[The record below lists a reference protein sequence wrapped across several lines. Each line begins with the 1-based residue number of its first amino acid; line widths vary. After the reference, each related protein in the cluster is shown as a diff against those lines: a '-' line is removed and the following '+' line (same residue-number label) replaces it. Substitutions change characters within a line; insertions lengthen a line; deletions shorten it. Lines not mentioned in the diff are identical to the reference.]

1 MSKILD
7 TFRIIGL
14 FTKEANHEATRSI
27 LTPTNFIDTNGEF
40 TRGVAGEAALSLYML
55 TRSKEE
61 VL

>member
-1 MSKILD
+1 LD
-7 TFRIIGL
+7 TFRVIGL
-14 FTKEANHEATRSI
+14 FTKEANLEATRSI
-27 LTPTNFIDTNGEF
+27 LNPTNYIDTNGEF